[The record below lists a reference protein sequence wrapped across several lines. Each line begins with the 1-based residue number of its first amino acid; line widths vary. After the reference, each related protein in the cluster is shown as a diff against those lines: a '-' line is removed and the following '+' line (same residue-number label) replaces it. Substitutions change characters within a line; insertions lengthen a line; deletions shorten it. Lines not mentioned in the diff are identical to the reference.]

1 MAIGPP
7 EAVQPVPAA
16 PPRVGLIASA
26 RKGDAL
32 RLPDRWNAGFSYEPE
47 AYCGGNG
54 VVDPCNG
61 VKTFEPDNRDTVTVD
76 PVVLWAG
83 DACNT
88 YGARD
93 RAGRARRR
101 LEACQSKL
109 LAGELWEG
117 TLAQASAN
125 INNKYLASPDA
136 NTISLTS
143 LSPSDGLAC
152 LEQALADC
160 SCSRSMIHVTNGL
173 MVYLDRDNLITR
185 VGDVFVTA
193 NDTLVVADAGYTGTG
208 PEGQAAVTGAVWAY
222 GTDMVNVALDGVV
235 ISPKTPTLETEGAT
249 GRGGD
254 IEAMGQVEGLYDN
267 TLTYRAERL
276 AAAWWDGCCHLAIAF
291 DIDVCSDLVAS

>member
-1 MAIGPP
+1 MALGPS
-7 EAVQPVPAA
+7 EAVDPVPAA

-32 RLPDRWNAGFSYEPE
+32 RLPARWNNGFGYEPE
-47 AYCGGNG
+47 NYCGANG
-54 VVDPCNG
+54 VVDPCSST
-61 VKTFEPDNRDTVTVD
+61 KTFEPDNRDIVTVD

-88 YGARD
+88 YASARD
-93 RAGRARRR
+93 RAARARRR

-117 TLAQASAN
+117 TQATASSFD
-125 INNKYLASPDA
+125 NKFLASPDA
-136 NTISLTS
+136 NTVSDTS

-152 LEQALADC
+152 LEQALAAC

-173 MVYLDRDNLITR
+173 MVYLARDNLVTR

-208 PEGQAAVTGAVWAY
+208 PEGQPSVTGAVWAY
-222 GTDMVNVALDGVV
+222 GTDIVNVALDEVQV
-235 ISPKTPTLETEGAT
+235 FPKT
-249 GRGGD
+249 D
-254 IEAMGQVEGLYDN
+254 IEAMGQTDGAYDN

-291 DIDVCSDLVAS
+291 DIDVCSDLEAS